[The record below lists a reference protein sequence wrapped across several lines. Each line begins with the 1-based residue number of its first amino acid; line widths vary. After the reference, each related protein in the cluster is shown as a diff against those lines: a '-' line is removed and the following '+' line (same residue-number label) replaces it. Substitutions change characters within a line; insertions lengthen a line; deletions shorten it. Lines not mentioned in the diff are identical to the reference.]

1 MFTLRLWIKFISVV
15 SHELSKRWY
24 HSKMMGEGSSGYRFY
39 LVIYIL
45 LEGVRLIKQVQFFQ
59 PCLILWNK
67 KVISSRFEG
76 TWGFTLL
83 RYWAFF
89 SSGISVILI
98 LMGGIVV
105 WCSPTVC
112 SFLSFWLTVF
122 GKRRSFTVL
131 WYRTFASS
139 CLMQVNIWKTLLHL
153 TVNDYTICDS

>member
-1 MFTLRLWIKFISVV
+1 MFTPRLWIKFISVV
-15 SHELSKRWY
+15 SRELSKRWY

-67 KVISSRFEG
+67 KVISSCFEG
-76 TWGFTLL
+76 DVGVYFVAALG
-83 RYWAFF
+83 FF
-89 SSGISVILI
+89 SNGISVILI

-105 WCSPTVC
+105 SCSPTVC
-112 SFLSFWLTVF
+112 GFLSFWLTVF
-122 GKRRSFTVL
+122 GKRRSFTIL
-131 WYRTFASS
+131 WYRSFASS
-139 CLMQVNIWKTLLHL
+139 CLMQVNIWKTVLHL